1 LITEHGF
8 GFNYWFF
15 LFCRGKRASSVNGD
29 ILPEEPKP
37 RLDSGQE
44 SQKKTA
50 RGKIPRRS

>member
-8 GFNYWFF
+8 GFNYLFF